1 MYHFLKINVIY
12 LRQRIF
18 NYCNILKRVMKNTG
32 LFVFLFSLCLCTTS
46 CVDDEADFTGGG
58 NIDVEMPVD
67 PDPDATIDEKVF
79 DVINL
84 DYPGLENVKTAFEA
98 GDKYTALVKL
108 LDYYRTRVDVINRNV
123 NLFNPTITDADQKT
137 ADYALDY
144 KFKVKDFV
152 DKDGTP
158 YSFKGKDG
166 QLINWELEVKDLTDQ
181 EFRYQRHRHQ
191 WMLPQA
197 KAYAVSKDER
207 YVESWKTVYQDW
219 LKTYPYEDG
228 TKFPPEGGSEND
240 VDYQWKGLQVA
251 ERVISQIDIMA
262 YFIQSRNFTPEWLST
277 FLVAFAKHVECM
289 RLNYYQSGNIL
300 LTQAQ
305 AVTTAGILMPEFKN
319 AETWAIEGSA
329 KMTEQVGTQF
339 NDDGVQIELD
349 PSYHISAISDAYEAY
364 LTAEDNNKENLFPAT
379 YLAQLETPAKF
390 TMDITYPNFSIEDF
404 NDTRSSTWSKSVL
417 QKNFRKYVTMF
428 PNNTDFQYMANGKGT
443 VPGYLMASY
452 PTSGYYVLRS
462 GWKET
467 DAMMI
472 LKNNND
478 PRQSWHCQ
486 SDNGTFGLYYNGHNF
501 FPDAGVYA
509 YSGKDR
515 DTYAE
520 TQRHNTIT
528 VQSKNLLN
536 NARKGTL
543 KLLKDNG
550 TIQTIVTENEGV
562 YENAN
567 GPIPLTHRRSVFHDI
582 PNKLFVIVDEA
593 IGESGYN
600 YNTNLSFHL
609 CPGAEIDTYD
619 QNNKYITGR
628 TKFADGGNIVLRTFF
643 DKENYI
649 KEDKVDSKQTNTSPN
664 IGVPGKD
671 DNKDKYLRKG
681 YMATCK
687 PKVNGNLIRFIS
699 VIRMGEQNIS
709 ENIAAE
715 FITNDVLTSLPIQTT
730 VKVTVDGNDY
740 SYTYD
745 LNNN

>member
-1 MYHFLKINVIY
+1 
-12 LRQRIF
+12 
-18 NYCNILKRVMKNTG
+18 MKNTG

-123 NLFNPTITDADQKT
+123 SLFNPTITDADQKT

-443 VPGYLMASY
+443 APGYLMASY

-509 YSGKDR
+509 YSGNNR
-515 DTYAE
+515 VTYAGTE
-520 TQRHNTIT
+520 RHNTIT
-528 VQSKNLLN
+528 INSKSLLDSY
-536 NARKGTL
+536 RKGEC
-543 KLLKDNG
+543 LLWKEDNG
-550 TIQTIVTENEGV
+550 VQIVVTQ
-562 YENAN
+562 NA
-567 GPIPLTHRRSVFHDI
+567 GMYTQKDAPDCPLTHRRSIFHDTN
-582 PNKLFVIVDEA
+582 NKLFVIVDEA
-593 IGESGYN
+593 IGNEDFQS
-600 YNTNLSFHL
+600 NTNLNFHL
-609 CPGAEIDTYD
+609 CPGAVLAGYNTDGRYA
-619 QNNKYITGR
+619 TGY
-628 TKFADGGNIVLRTFF
+628 TNFADGGNIVLRTFL
-643 DKENYI
+643 DKEENVSI
-649 KEDKVDSKQTNTSPN
+649 AADKVYLTKDTYTSPN

-671 DNKDKYLRKG
+671 EDKAPYTRKG
-681 YMATCK
+681 YALTCK
-687 PKVNGNLIRFIS
+687 PKQAGGLIRFIS
-699 VIRMGEQNIS
+699 VIRMGEGTVS
-709 ENIAAE
+709 ENIQAE
-715 FITNDVLTSLPIQTT
+715 FVTNIPDNNRTLPTTTT
-730 VKVTVDGNDY
+730 VKVTLDGNDLPE
-740 SYTYD
+740 YTYD
-745 LNNN
+745 LNQNSSN

>member
-1 MYHFLKINVIY
+1 
-12 LRQRIF
+12 
-18 NYCNILKRVMKNTG
+18 MKNTG

-123 NLFNPTITDADQKT
+123 SLFNPTITDADQKT

-319 AETWAIEGSA
+319 AETWANEGST
-329 KMTEQVGTQF
+329 KMTEQVGVQF

-349 PSYHISAISDAYEAY
+349 PSYHISAISDAYETY
-364 LTAEDNNKENLFPAT
+364 LIAEDNNKKNLFSAS
-379 YLAQLETPAKF
+379 YLAHLEKPAKF

-443 VPGYLMASY
+443 APGYLMASY

-567 GPIPLTHRRSVFHDI
+567 GPIPLR
-582 PNKLFVIVDEA
+582 
-593 IGESGYN
+593 G
-600 YNTNLSFHL
+600 
-609 CPGAEIDTYD
+609 
-619 QNNKYITGR
+619 
-628 TKFADGGNIVLRTFF
+628 VL
-643 DKENYI
+643 
-649 KEDKVDSKQTNTSPN
+649 
-664 IGVPGKD
+664 
-671 DNKDKYLRKG
+671 
-681 YMATCK
+681 
-687 PKVNGNLIRFIS
+687 
-699 VIRMGEQNIS
+699 
-709 ENIAAE
+709 
-715 FITNDVLTSLPIQTT
+715 
-730 VKVTVDGNDY
+730 
-740 SYTYD
+740 
-745 LNNN
+745 